1 LETHQPTC
9 RRGEGFADRLQVGDG
24 SIRGRAVPYG
34 VTVELAHGVREQFRP
49 GAFTRQLK
57 DPGRVKMCLEHG
69 QVIGRMTELDEQ
81 DDGLYF
87 TATISNS
94 PHRPEALRA
103 RAMIDEGDVDELSV
117 GFNTVKG
124 GTSMSREDDGVT
136 MAVHH
141 RARLM
146 EVSLVPWG
154 VYGRSAT
161 LQRAVLVDHAA
172 ELLELRR
179 AEQRA
184 WFEQWQSR
192 KVTSV

>member
-1 LETHQPTC
+1 LEKFQPTC
-9 RRGEGFADRLQVGDG
+9 RRGEGFADRIEVTDDA
-24 SIRGRAVPYG
+24 IHGRAVPYG

-49 GAFTRQLK
+49 GAFAKQLK
-57 DPGRVKMCLEHG
+57 DPGRVKFCLEHG
-69 QVIGRMTELDEQ
+69 QVVGRMTGLDEQ

-87 TATISNS
+87 TAALSQSADI
-94 PHRPEALRA
+94 PEARRA
-103 RAMIDEGDVDELSV
+103 RALIEEGLADELSV
-117 GFNTVKG
+117 GFNTVRG

-154 VYGRSAT
+154 VYGRGAT
-161 LQRAVLVDHAA
+161 LQRSILVDHAA

-184 WFEQWQSR
+184 WLEQWQSR
-192 KVTSV
+192 KVTSL